1 MSYNI
6 NNFVISVLV
15 IASINTIPVKI
26 QEFNT
31 SSMPSEERSTDVY
44 SLTITTDPTEDGD
57 STHLNMSKY
66 EEGN

>member
-15 IASINTIPVKI
+15 IASINTIPVQI
-26 QEFNT
+26 QDFNT
-31 SSMPSEERSTDVY
+31 SSIPPEERSTDVY
-44 SLTITTDPTEDGD
+44 TLTTTDLIEDGK